1 MKVTYAVKDIMA
13 KKIVSVESTVNVG
26 DAIKLMAE
34 RNIGSVVVTRDGEM
48 VGILTERDV
57 LKKCYAPGQYTT
69 MKAGEVMSEPL
80 ITIRGDAAIGDAA
93 DLMAEKNARRLLVT
107 ENDKI
112 QGIISQRDVMEATQY
127 VFKVLSKVVRPLKA

>member
-13 KKIVSVESTVNVG
+13 KKIVTVESTVNVG
-26 DAIKLMAE
+26 DAIMLMAE
-34 RNIGSVVVTRDGEM
+34 RNIGSVVVTRDGEI

-57 LKKCYAPGQYTT
+57 LKKCYAPGQYTA

-127 VFKVLSKVVRPLKA
+127 VFKVLSKVVRPF

>member
-57 LKKCYAPGQYTT
+57 LKKCYAPGQYTA

-112 QGIISQRDVMEATQY
+112 QGIISQRDLMEAAQY
-127 VFKVLSKVVRPLKA
+127 VFKVLSKVVRPL

>member
-13 KKIVSVESTVNVG
+13 KKIVTVESTVNVG

-57 LKKCYAPGQYTT
+57 LKKCYAPGQYTA

-80 ITIRGDAAIGDAA
+80 ITIRGDAAIGHAA

-127 VFKVLSKVVRPLKA
+127 VFKVLSNVFRPF

>member
-107 ENDKI
+107 EDDKI
-112 QGIISQRDVMEATQY
+112 QGIISQRDLMEATQY
-127 VFKVLSKVVRPLKA
+127 VFKVLSKVVRPL

>member
-1 MKVTYAVKDIMA
+1 
-13 KKIVSVESTVNVG
+13 
-26 DAIKLMAE
+26 
-34 RNIGSVVVTRDGEM
+34 M

-57 LKKCYAPGQYTT
+57 LKKCYAPGQYTA

-127 VFKVLSKVVRPLKA
+127 VFKVLSKVVRPF

>member
-57 LKKCYAPGQYTT
+57 LKKCYAPGQYTA
-69 MKAGEVMSEPL
+69 MKAGEVMSQPL

-127 VFKVLSKVVRPLKA
+127 VFKVLSKVVRPF

>member
-1 MKVTYAVKDIMA
+1 MKV
-13 KKIVSVESTVNVG
+13 
-26 DAIKLMAE
+26 
-34 RNIGSVVVTRDGEM
+34 
-48 VGILTERDV
+48 
-57 LKKCYAPGQYTT
+57 
-69 MKAGEVMSEPL
+69 GEVMSEPL

-127 VFKVLSKVVRPLKA
+127 VFKVLSKVVRPF

>member
-57 LKKCYAPGQYTT
+57 LKKCYTPGQYTA

-127 VFKVLSKVVRPLKA
+127 VFKVLSKVVRPF

>member
-1 MKVTYAVKDIMA
+1 MKVTYAGKDIMA

-57 LKKCYAPGQYTT
+57 LKKCYAPGQYTA

-127 VFKVLSKVVRPLKA
+127 VFKVLSKVVRPF

>member
-13 KKIVSVESTVNVG
+13 KKIVTVESTVNVG
-26 DAIKLMAE
+26 DAIKLMAG

-57 LKKCYAPGQYTT
+57 LKKCYAPGQYTA

-93 DLMAEKNARRLLVT
+93 DLMAEKSARRLLVT

-112 QGIISQRDVMEATQY
+112 QGIISQRDLMEATQY
-127 VFKVLSKVVRPLKA
+127 VFKVLSKVVRPF

>member
-26 DAIKLMAE
+26 DAIKLMAD

-57 LKKCYAPGQYTT
+57 LKKCYAPGQYTG

-112 QGIISQRDVMEATQY
+112 EGIISQRDVMEATQY
-127 VFKVLSKVVRPLKA
+127 VFKVLSKVVRPF

>member
-13 KKIVSVESTVNVG
+13 KKIVTVESTVNVG

-57 LKKCYAPGQYTT
+57 LKKCYAPDQYTA
-69 MKAGEVMSEPL
+69 MKAGEVMSKPL
-80 ITIRGDAAIGDAA
+80 ITIRSDAAIGDAA
-93 DLMAEKNARRLLVT
+93 ELMAEKNARRLLVT

-112 QGIISQRDVMEATQY
+112 QGIISQRDLMEATQY
-127 VFKVLSKVVRPLKA
+127 VFKVLSKVVRPF

>member
-1 MKVTYAVKDIMA
+1 MKVTYVVKDIMA

-34 RNIGSVVVTRDGEM
+34 RNIGSVVVTKDGEM

-57 LKKCYAPGQYTT
+57 LKKCYTPGQYTA

-127 VFKVLSKVVRPLKA
+127 VFKVLSKVVRPF

>member
-13 KKIVSVESTVNVG
+13 KKIVTVESTADVG
-26 DAIKLMAE
+26 GAIKLMAG

-57 LKKCYAPGQYTT
+57 LKKCYAPGQYTA

-127 VFKVLSKVVRPLKA
+127 VFKVLSKVVRPF

>member
-57 LKKCYAPGQYTT
+57 LKKCYAPGQYTA

-80 ITIRGDAAIGDAA
+80 VTIRGDAAIGDAA

-127 VFKVLSKVVRPLKA
+127 VFKVLSKVVRPF

>member
-57 LKKCYAPGQYTT
+57 LKKCYAPGQYTA

-112 QGIISQRDVMEATQY
+112 QGIISQRDVMEATKY
-127 VFKVLSKVVRPLKA
+127 VFKVLPKVVRPF

>member
-1 MKVTYAVKDIMA
+1 MKITYAVKDIMA
-13 KKIVSVESTVNVG
+13 KKIVTVESTVDVG

-34 RNIGSVVVTRDGEM
+34 RNIGSVVVTREGEM

-57 LKKCYAPGQYTT
+57 LKKCYAPVQFTA

-127 VFKVLSKVVRPLKA
+127 VFKVLSKVVRPF

>member
-13 KKIVSVESTVNVG
+13 KKIVTVESTVDVG
-26 DAIKLMAE
+26 DAIKLMSE

-57 LKKCYAPGQYTT
+57 LKKCYAPGQYTA

-127 VFKVLSKVVRPLKA
+127 VFKVLSKVVRPF

>member
-57 LKKCYAPGQYTT
+57 LKKCYAPGQYTA

-127 VFKVLSKVVRPLKA
+127 VFKVLSKVVRPL

>member
-57 LKKCYAPGQYTT
+57 LKKCYAPGQYTA
-69 MKAGEVMSEPL
+69 MKAGEVMSQPL
-80 ITIRGDAAIGDAA
+80 ITIRGDATIGDAA

-127 VFKVLSKVVRPLKA
+127 VFKVLSKVVRPF

>member
-57 LKKCYAPGQYTT
+57 LKKCYAPGQYTA

-127 VFKVLSKVVRPLKA
+127 VFKVLSKVVRPF

>member
-1 MKVTYAVKDIMA
+1 MKVTYAVKDIMV

-57 LKKCYAPGQYTT
+57 LKKCYAPGQYTA

-127 VFKVLSKVVRPLKA
+127 VFKVLSKVVRPF

>member
-13 KKIVSVESTVNVG
+13 KKIVTVESTVNVG

-34 RNIGSVVVTRDGEM
+34 RNIGSAVVTRDGEM
-48 VGILTERDV
+48 IGILTERDV
-57 LKKCYAPGQYTT
+57 LKKCYDPGQYTA

-93 DLMAEKNARRLLVT
+93 DRMAEKNARRLLMT

-127 VFKVLSKVVRPLKA
+127 VFKVLSKVIRPF

>member
-26 DAIKLMAE
+26 DAIKLMAD

-57 LKKCYAPGQYTT
+57 LKKCYAPGQYTA

-127 VFKVLSKVVRPLKA
+127 VFKVLSKVVRPF

>member
-57 LKKCYAPGQYTT
+57 LKKCYAPSQYTA

-127 VFKVLSKVVRPLKA
+127 VFKVLSKVVRPF

>member
-57 LKKCYAPGQYTT
+57 LKKCYAPGQYTA

-127 VFKVLSKVVRPLKA
+127 VFKVLSKVVRPV

>member
-57 LKKCYAPGQYTT
+57 LKKCYAPGQYTA

-93 DLMAEKNARRLLVT
+93 DLMAEKNARKT
-107 ENDKI
+107 SCD
-112 QGIISQRDVMEATQY
+112 
-127 VFKVLSKVVRPLKA
+127 

>member
-107 ENDKI
+107 EDDKI

-127 VFKVLSKVVRPLKA
+127 VFKVLSKVVRPF

>member
-13 KKIVSVESTVNVG
+13 KKIVTVESTVDVG

-57 LKKCYAPGQYTT
+57 LKKCYAPGQYTA

-127 VFKVLSKVVRPLKA
+127 VFKVLSKVVRPF

>member
-13 KKIVSVESTVNVG
+13 KKIVTVESTVDVG

-57 LKKCYAPGQYTT
+57 LKKCYAPGQYTAI
-69 MKAGEVMSEPL
+69 KAGEVMSEPL

-112 QGIISQRDVMEATQY
+112 QGIISQRDVMEASQY
-127 VFKVLSKVVRPLKA
+127 VFKMLSKVVRPF

>member
-13 KKIVSVESTVNVG
+13 KKIVTVESTVNVG

-57 LKKCYAPGQYTT
+57 LKKCYAPGQYTA

-127 VFKVLSKVVRPLKA
+127 VFKVLSKVVRPF